1 MSESNMEQGHG
12 DVPVV
17 ESDDFF
23 INDLDEQSAE
33 DSDDVLLEGIND
45 ISFAESEEDTG
56 DLSAHEA
63 RTDSTN
69 VSETHRHTRTLSR
82 HKCTLADPNT
92 GEPCNADF
100 SRAG

>member
-1 MSESNMEQGHG
+1 MEQGRG
-12 DVPVV
+12 GVPVT
-17 ESDDFF
+17 ECDEFF

-33 DSDDVLLEGIND
+33 ESDDILLEGINGM
-45 ISFAESEEDTG
+45 SFIESDEDTG
-56 DLSAHEA
+56 ALSVQEPK
-63 RTDSTN
+63 TDSTTAPK
-69 VSETHRHTRTLSR
+69 THRHTRILSR